1 MRKVV
6 YMFFSLFAM
15 VITGGCREM
24 ECVEEIDSSHARNSI
39 YLNLSLFLNDGS
51 STVSRATD
59 EGEIPG
65 TSEENEI
72 HSLYMYIFNSESD
85 NLVYRSNIT
94 NLKQS
99 ENEYSIKL
107 DIDNIPDK
115 VKIYLAA
122 NLTRQQA
129 ESIATP
135 KSTYKTT
142 ATSYTRAIND
152 FAPYEFMQQF
162 GVEGI
167 TPRSIGIAMT
177 GQAVSSRETEF
188 NLHEYITPDNPLQLK
203 VGLKRV
209 VAKALLTVDA
219 ADNTSG
225 KELSSGSLNG
235 IDYAVIASSNEN
247 KGWVRI
253 KDIYYFPNGTN
264 KSLYW
269 FEQKDADPNQDLSDY
284 ITSTETDSEIALNT
298 AKYQEDFVYY
308 NQTEQYKLYYAYYQA
323 QKFDQETDKNNSYT
337 AGMYF
342 LENTFTIPDEYDSQ
356 LEAYK
361 LALPM
366 VTSISIALRYTPK
379 EIYVEKGLYDRL
391 ESGTRMSASEKQ
403 EWENMKKK
411 YTNGKPWE
419 DKSWTGDVDAVIF
432 KDEADA
438 QFVLTMSLKLN
449 NAYISSTEYGNQV
462 TNGTY
467 SGSKFPDNT
476 FFAFTPET
484 DTDESFLY
492 HYYTYGARQ
501 KIENPIYYV
510 PYVGGW
516 AYYYTYLDG
525 TDTNENPANLDG
537 TDTNENRAK
546 YSASQ
551 VTRNTYYILKLNKI
565 TRLGG
570 SKTDPNNIQ
579 VNTTV
584 VPWKKG
590 GSLNVDLW

>member
-1 MRKVV
+1 MMRKVV

-39 YLNLSLFLNDGS
+39 YLNLSLLVSDGS

-59 EGEIPG
+59 EGQIAG
-65 TSEENEI
+65 TDEENEI

-94 NLKQS
+94 NLIQTK
-99 ENEYSIKL
+99 NEYSIKL

-122 NLTRQQA
+122 NLTREQV
-129 ESIATP
+129 ESIINT
-135 KSTYKTT
+135 KSSYKTT
-142 ATSYTRAIND
+142 ATSYTKAINE
-152 FAPYEFMQQF
+152 FAPYEFMPQF
-162 GVEGI
+162 GVTGI
-167 TPRSIGIAMT
+167 SPRSIGIAMT
-177 GQAVSSRETEF
+177 GQAVSSTETEF

-219 ADNTSG
+219 ADN
-225 KELSSGSLNG
+225 SSGNGPSIGSLDG
-235 IDYAVIASSNEN
+235 VDYAVIASTNDN

-253 KDIYYFPNGTN
+253 SDIYYFPNGTN

-269 FEQKDADPNQDLSDY
+269 FEQENNKDPNSDLTDY
-284 ITSTETDSEIALNT
+284 ISSTGTDTELALNT
-298 AKYQEDFVYY
+298 ENYQNDFVYY

-323 QKFDQETDKNNSYT
+323 KKFDVSIDNSNSYT
-337 AGMYF
+337 EGMYF
-342 LENTFTIPDEYDSQ
+342 LENTFNIPESYNTQ
-356 LEAYK
+356 LANYK

-379 EIYVEKGLYDRL
+379 EIYVEKGLYEKLD
-391 ESGTRMSASEKQ
+391 EGTGMSASERNTWNDMKGSYTEWKDFEDNLSSKQ
-403 EWENMKKK
+403 VKNIVFD
-411 YTNGKPWE
+411 N
-419 DKSWTGDVDAVIF
+419 
-432 KDEADA
+432 EAHA
-438 QFVLTMSLKLN
+438 KFVLTMSLKLN
-449 NAYISSTEYGNQV
+449 KAYISSTDYANQV
-462 TNGTY
+462 VEGTY
-467 SGSKFPDNT
+467 SGTKFPDNT

-484 DTDESFLY
+484 GTDKSFLY

-501 KIENPIYYV
+501 KITNPILYV

-525 TDTNENPANLDG
+525 TDTNKNP
-537 TDTNENRAK
+537 TE

-551 VTRNTYYILKLNKI
+551 VTRNTYYILKLNTI

-584 VPWKKG
+584 VPWNKG

>member
-177 GQAVSSRETEF
+177 GQAVSSTETEF
-188 NLHEYITPDNPLQLK
+188 NLHDYITPDNPLQLK

-219 ADNTSG
+219 ADNSP
-225 KELSSGSLNG
+225 GSLDG
-235 IDYAVIASSNEN
+235 VDYAVIASSNDN

-253 KDIYYFPNGTN
+253 SDIYYFPNGTN

-269 FEQKDADPNQDLSDY
+269 FEQKDADVIMDPNQDLSDY

-298 AKYQEDFVYY
+298 AKYQDDFVYY

-323 QKFDQETDKNNSYT
+323 KKFDENIDNSNSYT
-337 AGMYF
+337 DGMYF
-342 LENTFTIPDEYDSQ
+342 LENTFNIPESYNTQ
-356 LEAYK
+356 LENYK

-379 EIYVEKGLYDRL
+379 EIYVEKGLYGKLD
-391 ESGTRMSASEKQ
+391 EGTGMSASERNTWNDMKESYT
-403 EWENMKKK
+403 EWKDF
-411 YTNGKPWE
+411 E
-419 DKSWTGDVDAVIF
+419 DNLSSEQVKNIVFDN
-432 KDEADA
+432 EAHA
-438 QFVLTMSLKLN
+438 KFVLTMSLKLN
-449 NAYISSTEYGNQV
+449 NAYISSTDYANQV
-462 TNGTY
+462 VNGTY

-484 DTDESFLY
+484 DVNKNFLY

-501 KIENPIYYV
+501 NIENPIYYV

-525 TDTNENPANLDG
+525 TDKDENP
-537 TDTNENRAK
+537 AK

-551 VTRNTYYILKLNKI
+551 VTRNTYYILTLNKI

-579 VNTTV
+579 VNTMV

>member
-1 MRKVV
+1 
-6 YMFFSLFAM
+6 MFFSLFAM

-59 EGEIPG
+59 EGKIPG

-94 NLKQS
+94 NLKQT

-107 DIDNIPDK
+107 DIDNIPEK

-122 NLTRQQA
+122 NLTREQA
-129 ESIATP
+129 ESIQNT

-152 FAPYEFMQQF
+152 FAPYEFMPQF
-162 GVEGI
+162 GVTGI
-167 TPRSIGIAMT
+167 SPRNIGIAMT
-177 GQAVSSRETEF
+177 GQAVSVETREF
-188 NLHEYITPDNPLQLK
+188 NLHEFTTPDNPLQLD
-203 VGLKRV
+203 VDLKRV
-209 VAKALLTVDA
+209 VAKALLTVVA
-219 ADNTSG
+219 ADNSSG
-225 KELSSGSLNG
+225 KELSPGRLNG
-235 IDYAVIASSNEN
+235 VDYAVIASSNVN

-323 QKFDQETDKNNSYT
+323 KKLDSNEDNNSYT
-337 AGMYF
+337 DGMYF
-342 LENTFTIPDEYDSQ
+342 LENTFNIPESYSFQ
-356 LEAYK
+356 LDNYK

-379 EIYVEKGLYDRL
+379 EIYVEKGLYGKLD
-391 ESGTRMSASEKQ
+391 EGTGMSASERNTWNDMKGSYT
-403 EWENMKKK
+403 EWKGFENLSSEQVK
-411 YTNGKPWE
+411 NIVF
-419 DKSWTGDVDAVIF
+419 DN
-432 KDEADA
+432 EAHA
-438 QFVLTMSLKLN
+438 KFVLTMSLKLN
-449 NAYISSTEYGNQV
+449 KAYISSTDYANQV
-462 TNGTY
+462 VEGTY
-467 SGSKFPDNT
+467 SGTKFPDNT

-484 DTDESFLY
+484 GTGKSFLY

-501 KIENPIYYV
+501 KITNPILYV

-525 TDTNENPANLDG
+525 TDTNENP
-537 TDTNENRAK
+537 AK